1 LTTQFAP
8 LEPAGVTRPRAV
20 RPPRRGGGGHHHH
33 CNGTGWIPRNGAEI
47 GRLGHKP
54 VRECDIGPARYPTPP
69 PPTSGSG
76 TAPSKSPLRLGPSC
90 SGAAPSGRPAVGG
103 TRCARPRPRWRTK
116 PSSRLEGA
124 PTDGQVGGV
133 QTGALRLQ
141 GQALVTQVANQSGLL
156 ALEAPSVRG
165 SSSGWTNMSDTR
177 SGGRAGPGTTFRSRG
192 IVGRW
197 VGELGHAQD
206 HRRSGARATT
216 GLRCRRQPDSVLTS
230 ARSPGL
236 CPRPVPSHGR
246 GHRSRWWRAHQRRM
260 GGAYSSKGDPTR
272 LVLPFPG
279 PHVAKVAARPPRRCA
294 GGYRRSVTFGTVRRN
309 VVDGWPGGAHPRC
322 RRLEQLGGCA

>member
-141 GQALVTQVANQSGLL
+141 GQALVTQVANQTGLL

-177 SGGRAGPGTTFRSRG
+177 SGGRAGPGTT
-192 IVGRW
+192 
-197 VGELGHAQD
+197 L
-206 HRRSGARATT
+206 RSGASSGA
-216 GLRCRRQPDSVLTS
+216 GSASLAMLRIIGAP
-230 ARSPGL
+230 ARGPQQVCGAAVSPT
-236 CPRPVPSHGR
+236 
-246 GHRSRWWRAHQRRM
+246 A
-260 GGAYSSKGDPTR
+260 SS
-272 LVLPFPG
+272 
-279 PHVAKVAARPPRRCA
+279 
-294 GGYRRSVTFGTVRRN
+294 
-309 VVDGWPGGAHPRC
+309 
-322 RRLEQLGGCA
+322 LGGRCFLAGCRGSAC